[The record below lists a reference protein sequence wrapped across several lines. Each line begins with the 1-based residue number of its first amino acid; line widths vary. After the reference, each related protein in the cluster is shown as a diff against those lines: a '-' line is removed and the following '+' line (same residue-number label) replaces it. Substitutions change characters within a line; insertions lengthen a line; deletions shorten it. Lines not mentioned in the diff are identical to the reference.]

1 MIGAGYGHYGRAPI
15 ARENRTGSPKAESCR
30 YLGAMEAVSND
41 DAPSLAKLQ
50 SDAYILTLPTG
61 KQLQLI
67 DSEVDAQGTVL
78 PARNDTVLAEIAGL
92 LDEYNVLVNR
102 YNQFKQTSTG
112 HTAPLEQEIT
122 GMLAA
127 IDTKLESAINHLGSG
142 RSGAYQALRN
152 GLRDAETLRGLRT
165 DWRYWEMLG
174 VAPAEY
180 DWVAENPDAI
190 EDWLD
195 KGFSAKQALSFRNAE
210 YQQPGEVLHFRNTG
224 ITGPMAKQLIRRGY
238 TREFFEETLGVP
250 ANLAQAGFCLQDHH
264 DAWAENQGREFGSG
278 AFSTVTA
285 RFFIDQKQDPSQAPS
300 NGGSGKTE
308 RVFKPDKFLAAPA
321 KTQGKDLATIAAP
334 QPGESV
340 AGNWDESC
348 VLNLEMFGLTTPET
362 IANPRIAGR
371 NLASHRLAKAFG
383 TDVIVESELAIS
395 AVPVADADKSAYQ
408 ASTGQ
413 QAPDLVFMPGIMM
426 EKAEETYRTSP
437 DLKPAKPDASTES
450 GAEIYR
456 NMTWLQL
463 LDQISGQVDRH
474 RENFRMTAEGKVKG
488 IDNDQCWPP
497 VVGKSSDFGIL
508 FGGWDWSLTHQNG
521 FPRIVDEEL
530 VARLCGFTNAE
541 LKLWKAR
548 QLPKHAMTRAC
559 AEARQTLA
567 QAVAGCIT
575 RAETIAAQ
583 KRLQALQAYL
593 LGDSV
598 KVISDWRKEYA
609 AAAESR
615 LA

>member
-1 MIGAGYGHYGRAPI
+1 MIGTGYGHYGRAPI
-15 ARENRTGSPKAESCR
+15 ARENTTRSPKPESCR
-30 YLGAMEAVSND
+30 YLGAIEAVSND
-41 DAPSLAKLQ
+41 AAPSLAKLQ

-67 DSEVDAQGTVL
+67 DSEVDAQGAVL
-78 PARNDTVLAEIAGL
+78 AARNDAVLAEIAGL
-92 LDEYNVLVNR
+92 LDQYNVLANR

-112 HTAPLEQEIT
+112 HTAPLEEEIT
-122 GMLAA
+122 KILAA
-127 IDTKLESAINHLGSG
+127 IDKKLESAVNHLGSA
-142 RSGAYQALRN
+142 RSGAYQALRH
-152 GLRDAETLRGLRT
+152 GLRDAEALRGLRT

-174 VAPAEY
+174 VSPAEY
-180 DWVAENPDAI
+180 DRVADNPDAI
-190 EDWLD
+190 GDWLD
-195 KGFSAKQALSFRNAE
+195 KGFSAKQALSFRNAG
-210 YQQPGEVLHFRNTG
+210 YDHPGEVLHFRNTG

-285 RFFIDQKQDPSQAPS
+285 RFFIDRKQDPSRAPG
-300 NGGSGKTE
+300 NGGSGSTE

-321 KTQGKDLATIAAP
+321 KAQGKGPAKIAVP

-340 AGNWDESC
+340 AGNWNESC
-348 VLNLEMFGLTTPET
+348 LLTLQVFDLTRPET
-362 IANPRIAGR
+362 LENPRIAGR

-395 AVPVADADKSAYQ
+395 AVPVTDADKSAYQ
-408 ASTGQ
+408 AGTGQ

-426 EKAEETYRTSP
+426 EKAEETCRTSP
-437 DLKPAKPDASTES
+437 DLKPAEPDATTES

-463 LDQISGQVDRH
+463 LDQISGQIDRH
-474 RENFRMTAEGKVKG
+474 EGNFRMTAEGKVKG

-497 VVGKSSDFGIL
+497 LVGKSSDFGIL
-508 FGGWDWSLTHQNG
+508 FAGWNWRLTHENG
-521 FPRIVDEEL
+521 FPRIVDEEM

-541 LKLWKAR
+541 RKRWKAG
-548 QLPKHAMTRAC
+548 QLPKSAMTRAC
-559 AEARQTLA
+559 SRARETLA
-567 QAVAGCIT
+567 QAVRGCIT
-575 RAETIAAQ
+575 RAEMEAGQ
-583 KRLQALQAYL
+583 ERLRALQAYL

-609 AAAESR
+609 AAARS
-615 LA
+615 